1 MKKIKIR
8 QALTAVHVVEKE
20 WLNPYN
26 PIVVNLIGAGG
37 TGSRPPRGQHASSSG
52 GSLP

>member
-1 MKKIKIR
+1 MKKEKANL
-8 QALTAVHVVEKE
+8 QAVHIVEKE

-37 TGSRPPRGQHASSSG
+37 TGGWRF
-52 GSLP
+52 